1 MNPLQHTPLLL
12 ILLALTVSPVCADE
26 LFSLK
31 AGYHQL
37 TPDGEFAVSAGG
49 FSGTPI
55 DMDEDLN
62 FDDSEDFYAEAALQL
77 GAFRLFAAYLPLE
90 FTGSGTLSEDIVFN
104 GETFTIGTRVDSAVE
119 LDVFEAGLAWYLI
132 NIDDLPTRIQLG
144 PELAVKYVDATLAV
158 DENLTGR
165 SESESV
171 AVPIPTI
178 GLRARIALG
187 DYFGLSA
194 RAGYLEYD
202 KNSFLDADVQV
213 EFSPLPLVGVFAG
226 YRYVDIDVDEE
237 DVLIDATL
245 DGPFVGALIRF

>member
-1 MNPLQHTPLLL
+1 MTLLKRIFFLSAL
-12 ILLALTVSPVCADE
+12 IALTVAPVCADE

-37 TPDGEFAVSAGG
+37 TADGEFAVSRNGQM
-49 FSGTPI
+49 GTPI
-55 DMDEDLN
+55 DMNDDLN

-90 FTGSGTLSEDIVFN
+90 FEGSGTLTENVNFN
-104 GETFTIGTRVDSAVE
+104 GVTFMAEAQVDSSVK
-119 LDVFEAGLAWYLI
+119 LDVYEAGIAWHVI

-144 PELAVKYVDATLAV
+144 PELTVKFVDATLAV
-158 DENLTGR
+158 REDLTGQ
-165 SESESV
+165 SESDEV
-171 AVPIPTI
+171 AAPIPTI
-178 GLRARIALG
+178 GLRGRIALG

-202 KNSFLDADVQV
+202 DNSFLDADAQI

-226 YRYVDIDVDEE
+226 YRYMDIDVDEE
-237 DVLIDATL
+237 DVVIDATL